1 MLRGVVAETPESA
14 GAPAGQEGAEEEA
27 LQGLIERVTYHDPET
42 LYTVLKLAPEKG
54 YEVASDDLFRPGRAT
69 AVGRAVEPSE
79 GLRVRLLGRWGE
91 HRAHG
96 KQFEFD
102 SLEQLPPA
110 DERGLVRYLASKAF
124 EGIGETLAQRIV
136 EALGSDALEKIQTDA
151 KCLNGIRGLRAD
163 VAATLAEAVQS
174 ELARHKAS
182 AFLRGLSLGPWQ
194 AATALATLG
203 GECEQRV
210 REDPYVL
217 SDEVHGIGFKTADK
231 VALELGLALD
241 DPRRARAGL
250 LHALERSADD
260 GSSFLPRTEL
270 LRKTSHLL
278 DDAIDPTILETT
290 LHELNRRREVVVEE
304 LEEGDARVYPP
315 RLHHCEQG
323 LAERLSELLA
333 HEAAP
338 LADEARVTALARDQ
352 QIELHPDQSS
362 AVLGLLSSPVALLTG
377 GPGVGKTTILRF
389 VVALAETAGC
399 TVALASPTG
408 RAAKRLA
415 EASGRDASTVHRLL
429 RYDPAEGG
437 FQHGPDKPLEADL
450 VVVDEISML
459 DLVIAYHLAGAI
471 GESTR
476 LIMVGDPDQLP
487 SVAAGNVLSDLIESQ
502 AVPVHRLSRIYR
514 QAAGSRIVTNAH
526 RMLEG
531 LPPELPE
538 RGDTESDFY
547 FFPADGSEACADR
560 LVEVVTE
567 RIPRSFGLDW
577 MRDVQVIAPMYRGAS
592 GVDNLNDRLRDANGV
607 GGLELQRGG
616 RKWRLG
622 DRVIHTRN
630 DYEREVFNGDMGRI
644 VEVEPDGRLT
654 VAFENRRLEYQAG
667 ELSDLMPAYAI
678 TVHRSQGG
686 EFPCVVIPVVPEHA
700 LMLQR
705 NLLYTAVTRARQLV
719 VLVGSWRALVRGL
732 ENERRSDRR
741 SALAE
746 RLREAV
752 VR

>member
-1 MLRGVVAETPESA
+1 MLRDVNGDTRDEAGTSA
-14 GAPAGQEGAEEEA
+14 SEDEVRDAC

-54 YEVASDDLFRPGRAT
+54 YEIASDDLFRPGRAS

-79 GLRVRLLGRWGE
+79 GQRVRLLGRWGE

-110 DERGLVRYLASKAF
+110 DERGLVRYLSSKAF
-124 EGIGETLAQRIV
+124 EGIGETLAERIV
-136 EALGSDALEKIQTDA
+136 EALGAGALDKIQADA
-151 KCLNGIRGLRAD
+151 NCLNGIRGLRAD
-163 VAATLAEAVQS
+163 VAATLADTVRS
-174 ELARHKAS
+174 EMDRHKAS

-203 GECEQRV
+203 GDCERRV

-231 VALELGLALD
+231 VALELGLPLD

-250 LHALERSADD
+250 LHALERGADD
-260 GSSFLPRTEL
+260 GSSFLPRSEL
-270 LRKTSHLL
+270 LRKTASLL
-278 DDAIDPTILETT
+278 DDAIDPAILEST
-290 LHELNRRREVVVEE
+290 LQELHKRREVVVEE
-304 LEEGDARVYPP
+304 LDDDARVYPP

-323 LAERLSELLA
+323 LAERLSALLA

-338 LADEARVTALARDQ
+338 LADESRITALAREQ
-352 QIELHPDQSS
+352 GIELHADQTT

-389 VVALAETAGC
+389 VVALAEAAGC
-399 TVALASPTG
+399 NVALASPTG
-408 RAAKRLA
+408 RAAKRLS

-429 RYDPAEGG
+429 RYDPTEGG
-437 FQHGPDKPLEADL
+437 FQHGPDKPLEADF

-471 GESTR
+471 GETTR

-487 SVAAGNVLSDLIESQ
+487 SVAAGNVLSDLIDSNS
-502 AVPVHRLSRIYR
+502 VPIHRLTRIYR
-514 QAAGSRIVTNAH
+514 QAAGSRIVINAH

-531 LPPELPE
+531 EPPELPD
-538 RGDTESDFY
+538 RGDMESDFY
-547 FFPADGSEACADR
+547 FFPADDSERSADR

-577 MRDVQVIAPMYRGAS
+577 MRDVQVIAPMYRGAC
-592 GVDNLNDRLRDANGV
+592 GVDALNDRLREANGV

-616 RKWRLG
+616 RRWRLG

-678 TVHRSQGG
+678 TVHRAQGG
-686 EFPCVVIPVVPEHA
+686 EFPAVVIPVVPEHS

-705 NLLYTAVTRARQLV
+705 NLLYTAVTRARRLV
-719 VLVGSWRALVRGL
+719 VLVGSWRALVMGL
-732 ENERRSDRR
+732 LNERRSERR

-746 RLREAV
+746 RLRAACEA
-752 VR
+752 